1 MHTLLTLPMGCAIF
15 SLKLI
20 PQTVEAEITAVM
32 PSQRACDAENQARYT
47 LSNGPLRVQRNAF
60 CAQSILQRVGIRQLP
75 GDMMV
80 SPPSARVTVNSRW
93 HRGSFVS
100 LVSHSSLTDCTVLS
114 GALLFAKKLLW
125 QNAKGAF
132 LFQEVTHAYPTT
144 ARNRQRHRRD
154 AAVRRAPAE
163 LRNSFRLHH
172 PHRSDA
178 HPQERVH
185 PLLHARIRAGGRP
198 LGPLHVFGL
207 RPKAR
212 DHVH

>member
-15 SLKLI
+15 PLKLI

-60 CAQSILQRVGIRQLP
+60 DAQSILQRVGIRQLP

-93 HRGSFVS
+93 PRGSFVS

-114 GALLFAKKLLW
+114 GALLFA
-125 QNAKGAF
+125 Q
-132 LFQEVTHAYPTT
+132 
-144 ARNRQRHRRD
+144 
-154 AAVRRAPAE
+154 
-163 LRNSFRLHH
+163 
-172 PHRSDA
+172 
-178 HPQERVH
+178 
-185 PLLHARIRAGGRP
+185 
-198 LGPLHVFGL
+198 
-207 RPKAR
+207 
-212 DHVH
+212 

>member
-1 MHTLLTLPMGCAIF
+1 MGCAIF

-60 CAQSILQRVGIRQLP
+60 YAQSILQRVGIRQLP

-114 GALLFAKKLLW
+114 GALLFAQKAPLAERSSRARKDVRR
-125 QNAKGAF
+125 QIPRAAF
-132 LFQEVTHAYPTT
+132 RRRSASPLPRPAGRTRRRAYPFCYPFSPSF
-144 ARNRQRHRRD
+144 
-154 AAVRRAPAE
+154 PA
-163 LRNSFRLHH
+163 
-172 PHRSDA
+172 
-178 HPQERVH
+178 
-185 PLLHARIRAGGRP
+185 
-198 LGPLHVFGL
+198 
-207 RPKAR
+207 
-212 DHVH
+212 

>member
-15 SLKLI
+15 PLKLI

-114 GALLFAKKLLW
+114 GALLFAQKAPL
-125 QNAKGAF
+125 A
-132 LFQEVTHAYPTT
+132 E
-144 ARNRQRHRRD
+144 RQG
-154 AAVRRAPAE
+154 
-163 LRNSFRLHH
+163 SFSFSGGHSCISY
-172 PHRSDA
+172 HRSK
-178 HPQERVH
+178 PSKTSPR
-185 PLLHARIRAGGRP
+185 RSSTTCSR
-198 LGPLHVFGL
+198 
-207 RPKAR
+207 
-212 DHVH
+212 

>member
-47 LSNGPLRVQRNAF
+47 LSNGPPRVQRNAF
-60 CAQSILQRVGIRQLP
+60 YAQSILQRVGIRQLP

-114 GALLFAKKLLW
+114 GALVFAQKAPL
-125 QNAKGAF
+125 A
-132 LFQEVTHAYPTT
+132 E
-144 ARNRQRHRRD
+144 RQG
-154 AAVRRAPAE
+154 
-163 LRNSFRLHH
+163 SFSFSGGHSCISY
-172 PHRSDA
+172 HRSK
-178 HPQERVH
+178 PSKTSPR
-185 PLLHARIRAGGRP
+185 RSSTTCSR
-198 LGPLHVFGL
+198 
-207 RPKAR
+207 
-212 DHVH
+212 

>member
-1 MHTLLTLPMGCAIF
+1 MGCAIF

-60 CAQSILQRVGIRQLP
+60 YAQSILQRVGIRQLP

-114 GALLFAKKLLW
+114 GRFCLRNKLLW

-132 LFQEVTHAYPTT
+132 LFRRSLMHILPPLETVKDIAATQQYDVLPLSCEILSDFITPSKRCASSRTCPPTVTCSNPRRRTT
-144 ARNRQRHRRD
+144 AG
-154 AAVRRAPAE
+154 AATR
-163 LRNSFRLHH
+163 
-172 PHRSDA
+172 
-178 HPQERVH
+178 
-185 PLLHARIRAGGRP
+185 
-198 LGPLHVFGL
+198 FGL

>member
-60 CAQSILQRVGIRQLP
+60 YAQSILQRVGIRQLP

-114 GALLFAKKLLW
+114 GALLFAQKAPLAERQGSFSFSGGHSCISYHCSKPS
-125 QNAKGAF
+125 K
-132 LFQEVTHAYPTT
+132 TSPRRSSTT
-144 ARNRQRHRRD
+144 CSR
-154 AAVRRAPAE
+154 
-163 LRNSFRLHH
+163 
-172 PHRSDA
+172 
-178 HPQERVH
+178 
-185 PLLHARIRAGGRP
+185 
-198 LGPLHVFGL
+198 
-207 RPKAR
+207 
-212 DHVH
+212 

>member
-93 HRGSFVS
+93 HRGLCRTCYTCTLFV
-100 LVSHSSLTDCTVLS
+100 LDRNYHSVKDVFLWYKNAIQEL
-114 GALLFAKKLLW
+114 KK
-125 QNAKGAF
+125 F
-132 LFQEVTHAYPTT
+132 
-144 ARNRQRHRRD
+144 
-154 AAVRRAPAE
+154 
-163 LRNSFRLHH
+163 
-172 PHRSDA
+172 
-178 HPQERVH
+178 
-185 PLLHARIRAGGRP
+185 
-198 LGPLHVFGL
+198 
-207 RPKAR
+207 
-212 DHVH
+212 

>member
-15 SLKLI
+15 SPKLI

-47 LSNGPLRVQRNAF
+47 LSNGPPRVQRNAF
-60 CAQSILQRVGIRQLP
+60 YAQSILQRVGIRQLP

-114 GALLFAKKLLW
+114 GALLFAQKAPL
-125 QNAKGAF
+125 A
-132 LFQEVTHAYPTT
+132 E
-144 ARNRQRHRRD
+144 RQG
-154 AAVRRAPAE
+154 
-163 LRNSFRLHH
+163 SFSFSGGHSCISY
-172 PHRSDA
+172 HRSK
-178 HPQERVH
+178 PSKTSPR
-185 PLLHARIRAGGRP
+185 RSSTTCSR
-198 LGPLHVFGL
+198 
-207 RPKAR
+207 
-212 DHVH
+212 

>member
-47 LSNGPLRVQRNAF
+47 LSNGPLRVQQNAF
-60 CAQSILQRVGIRQLP
+60 YAQSILQRVGIRQLP

-114 GALLFAKKLLW
+114 GALLFAQKAPL
-125 QNAKGAF
+125 A
-132 LFQEVTHAYPTT
+132 E
-144 ARNRQRHRRD
+144 RQG
-154 AAVRRAPAE
+154 
-163 LRNSFRLHH
+163 SFSFSGGHSCISY
-172 PHRSDA
+172 HRSK
-178 HPQERVH
+178 PSKTSPR
-185 PLLHARIRAGGRP
+185 RSSTTCSR
-198 LGPLHVFGL
+198 
-207 RPKAR
+207 
-212 DHVH
+212 